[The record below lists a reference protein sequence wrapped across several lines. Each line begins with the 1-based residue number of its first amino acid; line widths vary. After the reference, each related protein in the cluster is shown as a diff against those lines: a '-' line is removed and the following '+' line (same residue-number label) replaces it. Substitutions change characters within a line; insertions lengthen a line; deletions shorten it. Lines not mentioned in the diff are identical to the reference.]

1 MLALQ
6 SVLHTRASSSRD
18 ISLVRVLLYTMARA
32 RAPSG
37 ARAAGAHVTC
47 AALVLLLRGQ
57 HARARAEVAQG
68 TRAADSLLTEGTP
81 GLAVASLFSAVG
93 IS

>member
-1 MLALQ
+1 
-6 SVLHTRASSSRD
+6 
-18 ISLVRVLLYTMARA
+18 MARA
-32 RAPSG
+32 RAPS
-37 ARAAGAHVTC
+37 ARAGAHVTC

>member
-1 MLALQ
+1 
-6 SVLHTRASSSRD
+6 
-18 ISLVRVLLYTMARA
+18 MARA
-32 RAPSG
+32 RAPS
-37 ARAAGAHVTC
+37 ARERAHVTC
-47 AALVLLLRGQ
+47 AALLLLRGQ